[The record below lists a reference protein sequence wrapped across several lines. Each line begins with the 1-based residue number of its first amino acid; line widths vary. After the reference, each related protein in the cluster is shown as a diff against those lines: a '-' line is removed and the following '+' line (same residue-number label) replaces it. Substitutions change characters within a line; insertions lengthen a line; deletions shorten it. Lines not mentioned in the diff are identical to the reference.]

1 MLSEAME
8 RQNRMDKTQSGTI
21 EPRCDTASR
30 LALSGVGIQLK
41 AFAGASQA
49 RAWLREEGIAA

>member
-1 MLSEAME
+1 
-8 RQNRMDKTQSGTI
+8 MDKTQSGTI